1 MSDGRQTLEQMAEE
15 AQRRGWEYLAVTDH
29 SASHGFGD
37 HVTPEALEA
46 RIEEIAALNERLDG
60 ITILAGT
67 ESNILPDGSLD
78 YPDELLQRLDWV
90 IGSDPHVASAWTR
103 RR

>member
-46 RIEEIAALNERLDG
+46 RIEEVAALNERMDG

-78 YPDELLQRLDWV
+78 YPDELLR
-90 IGSDPHVASAWTR
+90 AWTG
-103 RR
+103 